1 MHLVDA
7 PILFRTHMH
16 THWLWVRL
24 ERFSVATT
32 SGHRLFPPLF
42 FFPYRIPLLSSREY
56 FTLQVNH
63 VTRSRR
69 RRQRTRHSSAEKYT
83 RRRKAA
89 LAHTDTHTHTRPPRR
104 HALKTKSSASR
115 CSPRSQMRGQIVF
128 FFFLSSYS
136 YTYTYVPLCRARR
149 RSELSRSQ
157 SSCARASGLRNAGSK
172 LIARCTTRFAVYA
185 AAAIHICPEQQQL
198 FYSQAA
204 RRSLSPERRGIVDA
218 EARLGLVTGPC
229 RGLIV
234 RC

>member
-1 MHLVDA
+1 MNASQSLRRLVIA
-7 PILFRTHMH
+7 SFLLFSFFLTEF
-16 THWLWVRL
+16 L
-24 ERFSVATT
+24 FSRPANISLFKSITSPGVAVAV
-32 SGHRLFPPLF
+32 SA
-42 FFPYRIPLLSSREY
+42 
-56 FTLQVNH
+56 H
-63 VTRSRR
+63 VTQAQRNIHAAGKQHSRT
-69 RRQRTRHSSAEKYT
+69 Q
-83 RRRKAA
+83 
-89 LAHTDTHTHTRPPRR
+89 THTHTRPPRR

-128 FFFLSSYS
+128 LFFLSSYS

>member
-89 LAHTDTHTHTRPPRR
+89 LAHTDTHTHTPSQTSRLEDKVLRLALLAEKPNRPD
-104 HALKTKSSASR
+104 S
-115 CSPRSQMRGQIVF
+115 F
-128 FFFLSSYS
+128 FFFLSYS

>member
-89 LAHTDTHTHTRPPRR
+89 LAHTDTHTHTPSQTSRLEDKVLRLALLAEKPNARPD
-104 HALKTKSSASR
+104 SFFF
-115 CSPRSQMRGQIVF
+115 C
-128 FFFLSSYS
+128 FFFLPIRIRTLMFLSVAHADALNSLAHRAA
-136 YTYTYVPLCRARR
+136 VPAPLGSETRA
-149 RSELSRSQ
+149 
-157 SSCARASGLRNAGSK
+157 
-172 LIARCTTRFAVYA
+172 
-185 AAAIHICPEQQQL
+185 P
-198 FYSQAA
+198 
-204 RRSLSPERRGIVDA
+204 SL
-218 EARLGLVTGPC
+218 
-229 RGLIV
+229 
-234 RC
+234 